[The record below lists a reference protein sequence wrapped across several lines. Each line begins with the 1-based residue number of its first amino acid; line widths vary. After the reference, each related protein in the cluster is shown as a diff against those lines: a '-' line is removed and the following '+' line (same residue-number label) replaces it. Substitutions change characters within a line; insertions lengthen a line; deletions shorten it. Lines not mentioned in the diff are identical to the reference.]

1 MKILIIE
8 DELHNFRMLEHMLSD
23 INPAYEIE
31 GPVCSVEEGR
41 RFLSSHDAPD
51 LIIAD
56 IRLGDGL
63 SFDFLGKYC
72 PEVPVIFTTAYSDH
86 ALKAFEYNSL
96 SYLLKPVDEEELAAA
111 IEKARRISAKNSSGT
126 FFVVKKLDGEKL
138 ICSDDVLYFF
148 SEGKCSFAKMK
159 DMSVEILD
167 RSLDSI
173 CQELDPAGFVRANRK
188 YIVPRS
194 SVTETRH
201 LPGGKERL
209 LIGED
214 DGAEVIVSREKKK
227 HVLKWLEENGK

>member
-41 RFLSSHDAPD
+41 RFLSSHDEPD

-63 SFDFLGKYC
+63 SFDFLGEYC
-72 PEVPVIFTTAYSDH
+72 PEVPVIFTTAYSEH

-111 IEKARRISAKNSSGT
+111 IEKAWRISGKKNSVAL
-126 FFVVKKLDGEKL
+126 VVKKLDGEKL
-138 ICSDDVLYFF
+138 IRADDVLYFF

-159 DMSVEILD
+159 DMSVEIMD
-167 RSLDSI
+167 QSLDNI
-173 CQELDPAGFVRANRK
+173 FQKLDPSRFVRANRK
-188 YIVPRS
+188 YIVQRS

-201 LPGGKERL
+201 LAGGKEQL
-209 LIGED
+209 LTGAD
-214 DGAEVIVSREKKK
+214 DGAEIIVSREKKRY
-227 HVLKWLEENGK
+227 VLNWLEENGK